1 MVTEVALRFPG
12 CAIQVAIKP
21 SYRNMGLKIAEDPK
35 VLDFALEAI
44 LRQGITPVRKPIRGG
59 TDGSRLS
66 YMGLLTPNLFGGA
79 QSYHSVHEW
88 VSLEW
93 MAASVE
99 CCLQIVNVWTERNR

>member
-1 MVTEVALRFPG
+1 M
-12 CAIQVAIKP
+12 
-21 SYRNMGLKIAEDPK
+21 
-35 VLDFALEAI
+35 LDYALEAI
-44 LRQGITPVRKPIRGG
+44 TRQGITPLRKPIRGG

-66 YMGLLTPNLFGGA
+66 YMDLLTPNLFNGA

-99 CCLQIVNVWTERNR
+99 CCLQIVQVWAEKD